1 METMQIVYVAL
12 EKIKPY
18 KNNPRNNTKAVEKV
32 MKSIQAYGFKVP
44 CVLDKIYACLKHGK
58 KCLLNVGAVQYDIAG
73 DIIAYMRKKYNVEV
87 ERVKDFKIGG
97 NGIGSRTGEDG
108 EPFLLFEKI

>member
-18 KNNPRNNTKAVEKV
+18 KNNPRNNNKAVEKV

-44 CVLDKIYACLKHGK
+44 CVLDK
-58 KCLLNVGAVQYDIAG
+58 NVYPAAFG
-73 DIIAYMRKKYNVEV
+73 RNVLH
-87 ERVKDFKIGG
+87 I
-97 NGIGSRTGEDG
+97 SS
-108 EPFLLFEKI
+108 